1 MYRRSKF
8 LELLL
13 EIRCEMAEE
22 AGHDLDQFVQNLH
35 GGRSI
40 TAKSSA
46 APVRHADHRVNGTEL
61 KKAVAAKRR

>member
-13 EIRCEMAEE
+13 EIRREMAEE

-35 GGRSI
+35 GGRSRMV
-40 TAKSSA
+40 KSTA
-46 APVRHADHRVNGTEL
+46 APVRHANHSVNGTEL

>member
-13 EIRCEMAEE
+13 EIRREMAEE

-35 GGRSI
+35 GGRSR
-40 TAKSSA
+40 TAKRRA
-46 APVRHADHRVNGTEL
+46 AAVRHAIHSVNGTEL